1 MTLRAFLAKRLIY
14 TVVLIV
20 FIVVLNFIIF
30 QAMPGLQGN
39 FYNVLFSRSRLP
51 PGEYEKL
58 VAQYG
63 LNQSIYVRFQD
74 YVTNLLTFN
83 FGYSYTDGQPV
94 SQEIVQSG
102 RLFNTLLL
110 LGSSGIIS
118 IIIGILLGIVV
129 STRRGS
135 SVDNFWVTSSLVTFS
150 LPTFFLG
157 IILIFIFAIGLGWFP
172 SAGSPNLIGLSW
184 LQILYDIPN
193 MAYVLFLPALT
204 LTLFTYGGFLLLTR
218 ATMIEVLNEDY
229 IVTARA
235 KGLSRRVILLRH
247 AFKNASLPL
256 ITASALNFAFI
267 LSGAVITETVFTYNG
282 LGYWL
287 FNAITSKDWPVL
299 EAMFYIIALMVVAA
313 NLISDILYGMVDPRI
328 KYE

>member
-1 MTLRAFLAKRLIY
+1 LTLRAFLAKRLVY
-14 TVVLIV
+14 TVVLILFV
-20 FIVVLNFIIF
+20 IILNFIIF
-30 QAMPGLQGN
+30 QAMPGYQGS
-39 FYNVLFSRSRLP
+39 FYT
-51 PGEYEKL
+51 L
-58 VAQYG
+58 VFNRARVTPQQYDNLVKQFG
-63 LNQSIYVRFQD
+63 LNESIWVRFQD
-74 YVTNLLTFN
+74 YVVNLLTFN

-94 SQEIVQSG
+94 GQEVVQSG
-102 RLFNTLLL
+102 RLANTLLL
-110 LGSSGIIS
+110 LGSSTVLA

-135 SVDNFWVTSSLVTFS
+135 TFDNAMVTSSLVTYS
-150 LPTFFLG
+150 LPTFFMG
-157 IILIFIFAIGLGWFP
+157 IILIFIFAVGLHWFP
-172 SAGSPNLIGLSW
+172 SGGSYNLVGLSA
-184 LQILYDIPN
+184 LQLVYSIPNILYT
-193 MAYVLFLPALT
+193 LFLPALT

-218 ATMIEVLNEDY
+218 ATMMEVLGEDY

-267 LSGAVITETVFTYNG
+267 LSGAVITETVFSYNG

-287 FNAITSKDWPVL
+287 FNAITTKDWPVL
-299 EAMFYIIALMVVAA
+299 SAMFYIIALMVVAA
-313 NLISDILYGMVDPRI
+313 NLISDILYGVVDPRI